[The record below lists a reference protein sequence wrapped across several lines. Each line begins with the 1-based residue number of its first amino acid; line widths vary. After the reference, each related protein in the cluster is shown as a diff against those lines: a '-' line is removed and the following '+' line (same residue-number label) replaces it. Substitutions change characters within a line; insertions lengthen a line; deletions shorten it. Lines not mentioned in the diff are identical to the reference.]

1 MFVAKIQIVR
11 IVHCLI
17 RCVADANK
25 NMGKM
30 VLSVPYVRTQ
40 TVDSVSRITVNV
52 RNAKRV
58 SDSTSTANASDVF
71 LWDVRTVWRTLRFA
85 NNVGA
90 RECSWAM
97 AGASA
102 EEL

>member
-30 VLSVPYVRTQ
+30 VFSVPYVRTQ

-52 RNAKRV
+52 RNAK
-58 SDSTSTANASDVF
+58 
-71 LWDVRTVWRTLRFA
+71 
-85 NNVGA
+85 
-90 RECSWAM
+90 
-97 AGASA
+97 
-102 EEL
+102 